1 MEKIF
6 QTNLIQQLSVQ
17 TFTTFSDHRPVLL
30 KILWKY
36 PTGIDETKTSNCTLE
51 NQSQRFIWNNKL
63 EKLYPETLEKEL
75 RSIKWKDC
83 NELQTNKIENIN
95 IEIENLLSNVEDT
108 FINTAGKVLRKT
120 RKHKES
126 EVKNRKIGNKK
137 WFSKACNDKYK
148 ELKIISKSLNRNAK
162 NHFLRTNFYQLREV
176 YKSLCRKLKR
186 RYDQQLI
193 KKLETLLTTDPNKFW
208 NLLKQLKSGGK
219 FASNK
224 EDLPPL
230 YEM

>member
-30 KILWKY
+30 KILCKY

-126 EVKNRKIGNKK
+126 EVKKG
-137 WFSKACNDKYK
+137 
-148 ELKIISKSLNRNAK
+148 
-162 NHFLRTNFYQLREV
+162 
-176 YKSLCRKLKR
+176 
-186 RYDQQLI
+186 
-193 KKLETLLTTDPNKFW
+193 KLEIKNGLAKLVMTNI
-208 NLLKQLKSGGK
+208 KS
-219 FASNK
+219 
-224 EDLPPL
+224 
-230 YEM
+230 

>member
-30 KILWKY
+30 KILLKY
-36 PTGIDETKTSNCTLE
+36 PTGIDKTKTSNCTLE

-126 EVKNRKIGNKK
+126 EVKKG
-137 WFSKACNDKYK
+137 
-148 ELKIISKSLNRNAK
+148 
-162 NHFLRTNFYQLREV
+162 
-176 YKSLCRKLKR
+176 
-186 RYDQQLI
+186 
-193 KKLETLLTTDPNKFW
+193 KLEIKNGLAKLVMTNI
-208 NLLKQLKSGGK
+208 KS
-219 FASNK
+219 
-224 EDLPPL
+224 
-230 YEM
+230 

>member
-120 RKHKES
+120 RKH
-126 EVKNRKIGNKK
+126 G
-137 WFSKACNDKYK
+137 
-148 ELKIISKSLNRNAK
+148 
-162 NHFLRTNFYQLREV
+162 
-176 YKSLCRKLKR
+176 KR
-186 RYDQQLI
+186 GQ
-193 KKLETLLTTDPNKFW
+193 K
-208 NLLKQLKSGGK
+208 
-219 FASNK
+219 
-224 EDLPPL
+224 
-230 YEM
+230 